1 MLPNINWTCYVKS
14 EEFDNMSMKMLLTI
28 YLKTEAVP
36 IYMVINY
43 FLLSDVK
50 LIGKKEQLIRW
61 VKIIGQRTNQ

>member
-1 MLPNINWTCYVKS
+1 
-14 EEFDNMSMKMLLTI
+14 MLLTI

-50 LIGKKEQLIRW
+50 LIGKKEQLIR
-61 VKIIGQRTNQ
+61 